1 MTKKEKRKKSKENAK
16 LLSDFELL
24 KPKMFS

>member
-1 MTKKEKRKKSKENAK
+1 MQEYNLTAK

-24 KPKMFS
+24 NQVISGFSQYIL